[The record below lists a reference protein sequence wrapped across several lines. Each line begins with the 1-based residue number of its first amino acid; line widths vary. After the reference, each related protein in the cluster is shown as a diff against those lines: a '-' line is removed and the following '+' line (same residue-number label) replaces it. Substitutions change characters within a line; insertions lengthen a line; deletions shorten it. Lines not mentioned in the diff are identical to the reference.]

1 MKKLTI
7 FCFLFPMLILFQG
20 FTFSSE
26 RENYHKLKSAENL
39 FEENKFD
46 EAEKIYSQINTQ
58 KYQEPLFYNRLV
70 NLYTDKKYSEVL
82 ELYDKWEKEN
92 LSPEYLF
99 NIGNS
104 YKFTGDNS
112 KKSEDQILNYKNA
125 LKAYRKAMMKS
136 SDINIKKN
144 YEITSK
150 LLKKSENSNEKNQN
164 KNQSKDQSG
173 KKDKNKKNQSEK
185 QDKNKEDQKK
195 SQNKTEKFQNDR
207 SSDKSDERKDEGSKE
222 KKNNDIGNKS
232 PLESSEKKDSKNV
245 NKPTEAPKKNGQS
258 EEKSN
263 KKDQKLEELMYYLKN
278 IENLEKESLK
288 NNQKIINQ
296 NLNTSDNSKNW

>member
-26 RENYHKLKSAENL
+26 RENYQKLKSAENL

-46 EAEKIYSQINTQ
+46 EAEKIYSQLNTQ
-58 KYQEPLFYNRLV
+58 KYQEPLFHNRLV
-70 NLYTDKKYSEVL
+70 NLYTGKKYSKVL
-82 ELYDKWEKEN
+82 ELYDKLEKEN
-92 LSPEYLF
+92 PTPEDLF

-136 SDINIKKN
+136 SDINIKRN

-150 LLKKSENSNEKNQN
+150 LLKKSENSNEKNQ
-164 KNQSKDQSG
+164 SK
-173 KKDKNKKNQSEK
+173 K

-195 SQNKTEKFQNDR
+195 SQNKTEKSQNDR
-207 SSDKSDERKDEGSKE
+207 SSDKSDDRKDKGSKE
-222 KKNNDIGNKS
+222 KKNNDIDNKS
-232 PLESSEKKDSKNV
+232 SLESSEKKDSKNV
-245 NKPTEAPKKNGQS
+245 NKPTEASKKNGQS

-263 KKDQKLEELMYYLKN
+263 KKDQKLEELMYHLKN

-296 NLNTSDNSKNW
+296 NVNTSDNSKNW